1 MKTFLSFVTGFLAG
15 AITFVTMVTHL
26 MANDQDYHDGVMK
39 IMK

>member
-1 MKTFLSFVTGFLAG
+1 MKSFMSFVIGFLVG
-15 AITFVTMVTHL
+15 GIGCVTLVTHF